1 MAAPTVTPHDQ
12 IQVKICGIT
21 NLADAQV
28 AIEAGADLIGF
39 IFYPK
44 SPRYVAPEAI
54 RDWGLGTGDW
64 GSGRD
69 VDSQSPV
76 PSPQSPV
83 PKFVGVFVDE
93 DPARVAEIIEIAGL
107 DFVQLHGA
115 ETTEILA
122 GLSPRAFKA
131 LRPASADQ
139 AEDEADHFA
148 PFGAPDGPQL
158 MVDAYDPNHYG
169 GTGKKADWNVAAAIA
184 QRVPRLLL
192 AGGLTPVNVADA
204 VRTVRPWGV
213 DVSSGV
219 ELSPGRKDHD
229 AVRAFITAAKG
240 ALS

>member
-1 MAAPTVTPHDQ
+1 MAAATVTPHDQ

-28 AIEAGADLIGF
+28 AIEAGADLLGF

-44 SPRYVAPEAI
+44 SPRYIAPEAI
-54 RDWGLGTGDW
+54 RDWGLGTDALTR
-64 GSGRD
+64 SPIPNH
-69 VDSQSPV
+69 QSPIT
-76 PSPQSPV
+76 
-83 PKFVGVFVDE
+83 KLVGVFVDE
-93 DPARVAEIIEIAGL
+93 DPARVAEIIEIVGL

-131 LRPASADQ
+131 LRPATAEQ
-139 AEDEADHFA
+139 AEDEAARFA
-148 PFGAPDGPQL
+148 PFGAPAGPQL

-229 AVRAFITAAKG
+229 AVRAFIAAAKG

>member
-1 MAAPTVTPHDQ
+1 MVAQPGVPATQAAAAAATKKLEELQATEAA
-12 IQVKICGIT
+12 
-21 NLADAQV
+21 LRAQV
-28 AIEAGADLIGF
+28 QEAAEIQTAGREL
-39 IFYPK
+39 
-44 SPRYVAPEAI
+44 S
-54 RDWGLGTGDW
+54 
-64 GSGRD
+64 GSG
-69 VDSQSPV
+69 
-76 PSPQSPV
+76 
-83 PKFVGVFVDE
+83 
-93 DPARVAEIIEIAGL
+93 IIGIK
-107 DFVQLHGA
+107 V
-115 ETTEILA
+115 LA

-192 AGGLTPVNVADA
+192 AGGLTPANVADA

-219 ELSPGRKDHD
+219 EISPGRKDHD